1 MHGSTAGWTPR
12 GRLASRSKSDDVFLS
27 MPISASVGLVGF
39 TFGTPLLPT
48 PREPARSG
56 VWSSNF
62 PSPASASI
70 LTACAYPITSSPSR
84 WRAAKMACASAGRR
98 RWWHGQPAR
107 GSGRPGSLLTLAPHR
122 SGRAGSAASGSST
135 DSFATRRR
143 VPAGPGSQAMA
154 TAIPKACLASSAIRC
169 RDVETGPNLGV
180 LAVFPSN
187 GATCRCPLPS
197 TGSRGLNSPASAVL

>member
-1 MHGSTAGWTPR
+1 MPHTTAATATSRTATARAIPPSISTRVASSIMAIREGNAAQDSATKNSGSTNPPPGICAKSCGIQMNVSPR
-12 GRLASRSKSDDVFLS
+12 
-27 MPISASVGLVGF
+27 
-39 TFGTPLLPT
+39 LP
-48 PREPARSG
+48 EA
-56 VWSSNF
+56 
-62 PSPASASI
+62 
-70 LTACAYPITSSPSR
+70 ITSS
-84 WRAAKMACASAGRR
+84 ASPTDNTANAVGNTAI
-98 RWWHGQPAR
+98 PASNEATLW
-107 GSGRPGSLLTLAPHR
+107 SGRPGSLLTLAPHR

>member
-1 MHGSTAGWTPR
+1 MGLTRRPCGDARVLCHPSMTRLVAPGEYAADMRETRGSTALHVVNENKPAAVAEAVMLFCAHRISRAEPQPPAPNRLTDSGHR
-12 GRLASRSKSDDVFLS
+12 GPGCAQSDCQ
-27 MPISASVGLVGF
+27 SV
-39 TFGTPLLPT
+39 
-48 PREPARSG
+48 PARD
-56 VWSSNF
+56 
-62 PSPASASI
+62 P
-70 LTACAYPITSSPSR
+70 
-84 WRAAKMACASAGRR
+84 
-98 RWWHGQPAR
+98 

>member
-1 MHGSTAGWTPR
+1 MRRRMILRCLPSFRVAQVR
-12 GRLASRSKSDDVFLS
+12 SRSVPGNGTPTSDV
-27 MPISASVGLVGF
+27 VGLWFYPQNPVEHVLSRSF
-39 TFGTPLLPT
+39 AATHSACLSRPPERMWTDAAC
-48 PREPARSG
+48 PR
-56 VWSSNF
+56 
-62 PSPASASI
+62 
-70 LTACAYPITSSPSR
+70 
-84 WRAAKMACASAGRR
+84 
-98 RWWHGQPAR
+98 
-107 GSGRPGSLLTLAPHR
+107 SGRPGSLLTLAPHR

-135 DSFATRRR
+135 DGFATRRR